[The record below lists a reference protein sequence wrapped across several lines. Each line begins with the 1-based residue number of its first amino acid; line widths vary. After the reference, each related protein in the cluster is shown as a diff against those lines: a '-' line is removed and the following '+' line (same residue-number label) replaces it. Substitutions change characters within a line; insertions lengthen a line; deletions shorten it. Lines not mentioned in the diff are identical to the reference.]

1 MAIKINNNSY
11 SKFYLDGDEV
21 SKIYLNSSLVYTASS
36 SGGDE
41 PVWDEWEEDF
51 LTFTALEAT
60 DIGLSVTAMSVPPT
74 VYYKKQGDSAYTQL
88 TTGNII
94 SLNRGEQV
102 KFYGNNAYW
111 SQDNNRY
118 AQFTSTGKF
127 NISGKLTSVL
137 SSGCPETL
145 STTYCFRRT
154 FAGTDV
160 VDASGLILP
169 TGHSSYCFRGT
180 LQVCPYLEKLPKNMP
195 NATAQGAYSYFCNQ
209 CTSLT
214 HAIMP
219 SGVYDQGE
227 GYEGMFQDCSG
238 LTGVTILAEDI
249 TAQSSIN
256 YLFQRCTAMCELKCA
271 SADWS
276 VYSEKNNYEGWF
288 NGATDTVGTAY
299 LDTTNALDIASWKSN
314 ANLPPGWDAQAM
326 SFTTSAATVSTDT
339 PAYIVGGETFSLN
352 ARLNVETDT
361 TEFTYSSSDD
371 SVITVDSNGVVSGI
385 SKGSETITVNASNC
399 KDYKDAVV
407 YTGST
412 QVNVDVYHGNNIT
425 ISYTAPDTL
434 QSGQTHNLNASTTP
448 TGYTLEYS
456 SSNPSAVTV
465 DGNGVITALVDKG
478 KADITISTENVV
490 DNVNKE
496 VYTAEPVTI
505 NVKVGSVWEE
515 WEKDLLTFTALE
527 ATDITLSPNQTGA
540 TYPTVYYKKDSD
552 SEYTQMTSLT
562 TISLNSDEEVKFYGS
577 NTRIN
582 KTTSRYVRFTSTG
595 RFEASGKV
603 TSLLSSGGTD
613 PTTASTYNYVFACL
627 FRDCTKLVSA
637 KNLVLPGVIPQRGCA
652 YMFDGCTNL
661 ETAPALPA
669 MTLSNNCYSRM
680 FNGCTSMVTAPELP
694 ASAATSA
701 CYEYMFVGC
710 TNLVNVPVINI
721 VSAANYTY
729 SYMFSDCSKLA
740 SVSIKTTAVTNTN
753 AFSNWLR
760 STASSGTVYAP
771 ANRTYT
777 DSNMNLPSGWSVQ
790 DLPT

>member
-11 SKFYLDGDEV
+11 NKFYLDGDEV
-21 SKIYLNSSLVYTASS
+21 SKIYLNSSLVYIAS

-60 DIGLSVTAMSVPPT
+60 DIGLSVTSMSVPPT

-88 TTGNII
+88 TTGNTI

-102 KFYGNNAYW
+102 KFYGNNNYW

-145 STTYCFRRT
+145 STTYCFRKT

-195 NATAQGAYSYFCNQ
+195 TATAEGAYSYFCNQ
-209 CTSLT
+209 CPSLQSAT
-214 HAIMP
+214 LP
-219 SGVYDQGE
+219 TGTYDKASAFQ
-227 GYEGMFQDCSG
+227 GMFQDCSG
-238 LTGVTILAEDI
+238 LTGVTILAENI
-249 TAQSSIN
+249 TVQSSIA

-271 SADWS
+271 SANWS
-276 VYSEKNNYEGWF
+276 VYSSSNDNDGWF
-288 NGATDTVGTAY
+288 NGATDTAGTAY

-339 PAYIVGGETFSLN
+339 PAYIVGGDTFSLN
-352 ARLNVETDT
+352 PRLNVETDT
-361 TEFTYSSSDD
+361 TVFTYSSSDD
-371 SVITVDSNGVVSGI
+371 SVVTVDSNGVLSGI
-385 SKGSETITVNASNC
+385 SKGSASITVNASNC
-399 KDYKDAVV
+399 KDYKNAVE

-412 QVNVDVYHGNNIT
+412 QVNVDVYHSNDVT
-425 ISYTAPDTL
+425 ISYTSPDTL

-465 DGNGVITALVDKG
+465 DSNGVITALVDKG
-478 KADITISTENVV
+478 SAIITISIEDVV
-490 DNVNKE
+490 DIVNKE
-496 VYTAEPVTI
+496 IYTAEPVTI
-505 NVKVGSVWEE
+505 NVKVGSAWDEWEE
-515 WEKDLLTFTALE
+515 DLLTFTALE
-527 ATDITLSPNQTGA
+527 ATDITLVPNQRVT
-540 TYPTVYYKKDSD
+540 TYPTVYYKKGSD
-552 SEYTQMTSLT
+552 SEYTQMTSST

-582 KTTSRYVRFTSTG
+582 TGTSTYVRFTSTG
-595 RFEASGKV
+595 RFEVGGKV
-603 TSLLSSGGTD
+603 TSLLSSGCTD
-613 PTTASTYNYVFACL
+613 PTTASTYTYAFACL
-627 FRDCTKLVSA
+627 FRGCTKLVSA
-637 KNLVLPGVIPQRGCA
+637 KNLVLPAVIPQRGCA
-652 YMFDGCTNL
+652 YMFTGCENL

-669 MTLSNNCYSRM
+669 MTLSNNSYSYM
-680 FNGCTSMVTAPELP
+680 FAGCANLETAPALP

-701 CYEYMFVGC
+701 CYEYMFRDC

-721 VSAANYTY
+721 VSAATYTY
-729 SYMFSDCSKLA
+729 SNMFNGCSKLA
-740 SVSIKTTAVTNTN
+740 SVSIKTTAVANTN

-777 DSNMNLPSGWSVQ
+777 DSNMALPSGWSVQ